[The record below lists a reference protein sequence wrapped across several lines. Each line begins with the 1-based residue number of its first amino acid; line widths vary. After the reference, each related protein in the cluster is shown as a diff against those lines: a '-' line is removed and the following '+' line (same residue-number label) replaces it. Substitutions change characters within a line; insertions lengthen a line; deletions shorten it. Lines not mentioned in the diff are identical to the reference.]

1 MSDQNV
7 LLEARGLVKHYPV
20 SQGWFKPKALARAL
34 DGISFTLAAGKT
46 LAVVG
51 ESGCGKSTLARQ
63 IVMIEK
69 PSAGELWMAGANV
82 AHADKAALKQMRPL
96 VQMVFQN
103 PYASLNPRKKVSAML
118 EEPLVIN
125 TTLSRSQ
132 RAEKALSMMAKVGL
146 RPEHYGR
153 YPHMFSGGQRQRIA
167 IARALMLDPK
177 VIVADEPVSALDVSI
192 QAQVLNL
199 MMDLQQ
205 NSGVAYLFI
214 SHNLSVVEH
223 IADDVL
229 VMYLGKAVE
238 HGTKQQVFSK
248 PLHPYTKALLAST
261 PRIDPAQRQQKIML
275 PGELPSPLAPPPGCA
290 FNNRCPYAVERCRH
304 EVPVLQEFEGRMVAC
319 HRVREIG

>member
-1 MSDQNV
+1 MSEI
-7 LLEARGLVKHYPV
+7 LLEAKSLSKHYPV
-20 SQGWFKPKALARAL
+20 SQGWLKPKALARAL
-34 DGISFTLAAGKT
+34 DGVSFALTRGNT

-63 IVMIEK
+63 ITMIEA
-69 PSAGELWMAGANV
+69 PTGGELWMGGVNIAE
-82 AHADKAALKQMRPL
+82 ADKAARKRLRPL

-103 PYASLNPRKKVSAML
+103 PYASLNPRKKVGAML

-125 TTLSRSQ
+125 TPLSKAE
-132 RAEKALSMMAKVGL
+132 RAEKAQSMMAQVGL
-146 RPEHYGR
+146 RPEHYNR

-205 NSGVAYLFI
+205 DSGVAYLFI
-214 SHNLSVVEH
+214 SHNLAVVEH

-238 HGTKQQVFSK
+238 HGGKQQVFNR
-248 PLHPYTKALLAST
+248 PLHPYTRALLAST
-261 PRIDPAQRQQKIML
+261 PRIDPAQRQQALMVK
-275 PGELPSPLAPPPGCA
+275 GELPSPLAPPPGCA
-290 FNNRCPYAVERCRH
+290 FSNRCPHAQERCRQ
-304 EVPVLQEFEGRMVAC
+304 ETPQLQPFDGRAVAC
-319 HRVREIG
+319 HRVAEIA